1 MRCMCAAGN
10 HQDGLL
16 LHTEDRTC
24 GNVSTMLLKEGRL
37 GLTPLGGRALRCL
50 VSSLSRGLQLLPTT
64 QLLLLGPGHFAA
76 KADRTVTEGQS
87 GEGAPSHSMGAQ
99 ERLRQDIERRQ
110 T

>member
-1 MRCMCAAGN
+1 MWKCFYNA
-10 HQDGLL
+10 L
-16 LHTEDRTC
+16 
-24 GNVSTMLLKEGRL
+24 EGRL

-76 KADRTVTEGQS
+76 KADRTVTEGES